1 MANKENETTNI
12 EKTVGAKSTSTQKKV
27 VNQPQYT
34 VEEFVAAPKT
44 VGAKNVDIVRA
55 ALKGKGDTFT
65 VDEAKEFVNKFCKKE
80 VK

>member
-12 EKTVGAKSTSTQKKV
+12 EKQVSAKSAPTQKKV

-34 VEEFVAAPKT
+34 VEEFAAVPKT
-44 VGAKNVDIVRA
+44 VDATNADIVRA

-65 VDEAKEFVNKFCKKE
+65 VDEAKELVNKFCKKE